1 MAKNCSMA
9 LQLHRVFPDSYQD
22 QTFYASKLTEQLTM
36 LMLRM
41 PFFKDIH
48 QIELYYMHFE
58 QFLYLQGFQDRHM
71 HLKIGTWKLRLVCK
85 QRSLYNTHCT
95 DVLFKPNFFVPS
107 IVLWALSIRVEKG
120 KICKLNFDGLGQA
133 SGSEPEL

>member
-58 QFLYLQGFQDRHM
+58 QFLYLRGFQDRHM
-71 HLKIGTWKLRLVCK
+71 HLKIHA
-85 QRSLYNTHCT
+85 N
-95 DVLFKPNFFVPS
+95 
-107 IVLWALSIRVEKG
+107 
-120 KICKLNFDGLGQA
+120 
-133 SGSEPEL
+133 